1 MCPTVSAYRYR
12 YVSFAGNTCAAR
24 RWKVETRWT
33 SRARLKATTS
43 RPGRSAASPPSPNWL
58 PQRCSPPV
66 RTRTAR
72 TDLARHRHPSG
83 PPRAAPRATRAQF
96 EPPRATS
103 RAAATSWNCLER
115 RRVPPARS
123 PNRPERRRVPPRA
136 VRTAPSDVAC
146 HPRAVGRPGSDVA
159 RHPRAVRTARVGLA
173 HRLRAVGTAQN
184 DLACHWAHG
193 GHLRRG
199 ARIRAFLLASATGV
213 HLARRASM
221 DRAGDDE
228 KNDTDPPFVTPG
240 GVDPS

>member
-123 PNRPERRRVPPRA
+123 PNRPRRARAPPSGRWNCPERPRLSLGAWGTPSSRRTHPRLLARERNWSSSRAPRVDGSRRRR
-136 VRTAPSDVAC
+136 
-146 HPRAVGRPGSDVA
+146 
-159 RHPRAVRTARVGLA
+159 
-173 HRLRAVGTAQN
+173 
-184 DLACHWAHG
+184 
-193 GHLRRG
+193 
-199 ARIRAFLLASATGV
+199 
-213 HLARRASM
+213 
-221 DRAGDDE
+221 
-228 KNDTDPPFVTPG
+228 
-240 GVDPS
+240 